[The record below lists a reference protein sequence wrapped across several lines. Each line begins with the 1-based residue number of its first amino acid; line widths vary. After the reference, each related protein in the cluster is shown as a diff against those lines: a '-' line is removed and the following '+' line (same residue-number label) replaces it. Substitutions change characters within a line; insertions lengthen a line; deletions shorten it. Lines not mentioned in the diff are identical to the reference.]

1 MNLPLAFDLVILVTL
16 LEWPCLIW
24 LTSAARARGLL
35 RSFAPMP
42 LLLVL
47 LPGLC
52 LLGAARSSVADRE
65 EPMALLFLAA
75 AGLTHM
81 IYLWR
86 KYQEEMSH
94 EDS

>member
-1 MNLPLAFDLVILVTL
+1 
-16 LEWPCLIW
+16 
-24 LTSAARARGLL
+24 
-35 RSFAPMP
+35 
-42 LLLVL
+42 
-47 LPGLC
+47 
-52 LLGAARSSVADRE
+52 
-65 EPMALLFLAA
+65 MALLFLAA